1 MQEKIRNIIDGLAN
15 CHYIADQELATALAL
30 VEMLERPL
38 LIEGEAGVGKTS
50 IAAALA
56 CVKGTELIRI
66 QCYEGIDSASALYEW
81 NYPRQL
87 MHIKLNEQQSETTS
101 ESDIYSE
108 RFLLERPLLK
118 AIRQEKSPVLLI
130 DEVDRSDE
138 AFEAFLLEI
147 LSEFTVT
154 IPELGKIRARSIPI
168 VILTS
173 NGTRELSDALR
184 RRCLFHFANYPS
196 YAREI
201 QILSSYLPEIE
212 ETLLKQVAR
221 FVQTVREW
229 DISKRPGIAET
240 LDWARALNG
249 FDVDSLVSSESAVT
263 STLSCLLK
271 TPDDQQIGFQQIQD
285 HGMDSLIAKSA

>member
-1 MQEKIRNIIDGLAN
+1 
-15 CHYIADQELATALAL
+15 
-30 VEMLERPL
+30 
-38 LIEGEAGVGKTS
+38 
-50 IAAALA
+50 
-56 CVKGTELIRI
+56 
-66 QCYEGIDSASALYEW
+66 
-81 NYPRQL
+81 
-87 MHIKLNEQQSETTS
+87 MHIKLNEQQSESTS

-154 IPELGKIRARSIPI
+154 IPELGKINARSIPI

-221 FVQTVREW
+221 FVQTVRDW